1 MTEMSHTPTADSIK
15 QKIDAFLQI
24 EPADQIRLLRE
35 AADQA
40 ERGEDELSLLERA
53 CRLSF
58 SDYEAADALLRRAP
72 DSGNYRYL
80 HQAVLALLWTNRPV
94 PASESDI
101 RRMFYGK
108 LAQYLPGAE
117 QIKYSCVRS
126 AIPDGMICWNG
137 REMPVE
143 IKKDAFDLKAIRQLQ
158 RYMDVYDCEHGIAV
172 APKLTCRLPANMTF
186 VEVRVDRARRGSGPA
201 A

>member
-53 CRLSF
+53 SRLSF
-58 SDYEAADALLRRAP
+58 TDYGAAWDLLRRAP
-72 DSGNYRYL
+72 DSGNYSYL
-80 HQAVLALLWTNRPV
+80 HQAVLALLWTNRPM

-101 RRMFYGK
+101 RRLFYNHLGQF
-108 LAQYLPGAE
+108 LVGAV
-117 QIKYSCVRS
+117 QVKYDCVRS

-143 IKKDAFDLKAIRQLQ
+143 IKKDAFDLKAICQLQ
-158 RYMDVYDCEHGIAV
+158 RYMDAYDCDHGIAV

-186 VEVRVDRARRGSGPA
+186 VEVRIDRVRRGVGGA